1 MTNSKKT
8 KRYQFW
14 IYLIL
19 IVMTLTIILP
29 FLLVFISS
37 ITDETVLIRNGYSFF
52 PEKISFYAY
61 QYIIRQGEKILRAYG
76 VTILI
81 TVVGTFFNLMFSA
94 LLAYPLSVKTLPYRR
109 QITFFVFFTMLFNG
123 GLVPTYLMYVNYFH
137 IKNTIWALIVPN
149 LLLSAMSVLLIR
161 TYISTSIPSALFE
174 AAKVDGAG
182 EFTVFFKLVIPL
194 SKPIIV
200 TMGTFAGL
208 GYWNDWT
215 NGLYYLTDTK
225 YYSIQNLL
233 NKMWRNQCINDTYEP
248 GSTFKVITAAA
259 ALEEGVVSLEDRF
272 HCPGYIVVEDR
283 RIRCHKTSGHGA
295 ESFVEGI
302 ENSCNP
308 VFINVGLRIGADHFY
323 DYFEQFGLLHKTG
336 IDLPGEASTIM
347 HKREKIGLVELATIS
362 FGQSF
367 QITPIQLATT
377 VSSII
382 NGGNRVTPHVGMQ
395 VENGDKKVIKTFDFP
410 VQEGICREETSEK
423 MRFLLEKVV
432 SEGGG
437 NKAYIEGYEIGG
449 KTATSQTLP
458 RSAHKYISS
467 FLGFAPADDPKV
479 LVLVIIRNPSGIY
492 YGGTIA
498 APVAKEIFENI
509 LPYLELEQ

>member
-14 IYLIL
+14 INLIL

-149 LLLSAMSVLLIR
+149 LLLSAMNVLLIR

-233 NKMWRNQCINDTYEP
+233 NKM
-248 GSTFKVITAAA
+248 ITDIQVLSSNSSMASQASSEMA
-259 ALEEGVVSLEDRF
+259 KLPTVGVRMAIAVVAMLPIFVVFPFLQKYFQKGIAL
-272 HCPGYIVVEDR
+272 
-283 RIRCHKTSGHGA
+283 GA
-295 ESFVEGI
+295 VKG
-302 ENSCNP
+302 
-308 VFINVGLRIGADHFY
+308 
-323 DYFEQFGLLHKTG
+323 
-336 IDLPGEASTIM
+336 
-347 HKREKIGLVELATIS
+347 
-362 FGQSF
+362 
-367 QITPIQLATT
+367 
-377 VSSII
+377 
-382 NGGNRVTPHVGMQ
+382 
-395 VENGDKKVIKTFDFP
+395 
-410 VQEGICREETSEK
+410 
-423 MRFLLEKVV
+423 
-432 SEGGG
+432 
-437 NKAYIEGYEIGG
+437 
-449 KTATSQTLP
+449 
-458 RSAHKYISS
+458 
-467 FLGFAPADDPKV
+467 
-479 LVLVIIRNPSGIY
+479 
-492 YGGTIA
+492 
-498 APVAKEIFENI
+498 
-509 LPYLELEQ
+509 